1 MRNVQCGKY
10 TGNLCDTVPVDST
23 QKLHVYRENN
33 NITIN
38 HSLKVLLC
46 KAYKINN
53 VIVLINVHCKSRL

>member
-1 MRNVQCGKY
+1 MRNVQCCKY

-38 HSLKVLLC
+38 HWLKVLLC

-53 VIVLINVHCKSRL
+53 VIV